1 MQNITAEP
9 SDAEIR
15 SFFRGQNERFPEMTA
30 AIAGEN
36 LNGYPV
42 STINVM
48 QHSELNRLAARY
60 GMKDPD
66 YEKDYKRVYAAAQHE
81 IGADFCDQWIP
92 DNPLTMGDK
101 GFDGDHKT
109 ASAGAEKVVVD
120 GMEIEEPEDVAEHL
134 EKIAFPRL
142 QHRIDTFDREKT
154 IREIGLSEYHQ
165 QLEMGTDILKTGY
178 EFITFPTFGYT
189 TYGYTN
195 YFCAYA
201 MYEDVI
207 ARHFALQAKLCRL
220 QNEAAAEAYRRY
232 EFPKLYRLDH
242 DMTDSRSTLVSLKSL
257 EKIWYPQLAYCLEP
271 IVKGTDV
278 RLIWHCDGAIMTMV
292 PGLIEVGVKGFQG
305 FQYEDGIDY
314 HGLCRMRGRD
324 GKPLF
329 IWAGASVTTVLPH
342 GTPEDVRKHL
352 KQLVDDH
359 GDAALTLASSSSLL
373 PGVPQK
379 NLDTLIEGL
388 KYYKTHRN

>member
-1 MQNITAEP
+1 MPYAVNEPTDEQIRALFREQNA
-9 SDAEIR
+9 
-15 SFFRGQNERFPEMTA
+15 RFPEMISV
-30 AIAGEN
+30 IAGEN
-36 LNGYPV
+36 RNGYPA

-48 QHSELNRLAARY
+48 QHSELNRLAAQN

-66 YEKDYKRVYAAAQHE
+66 YVHDWARVYARAQLE
-81 IGADFCDQWIP
+81 IGATFCDQWIP

-134 EKIAFPRL
+134 EKYEFPRL
-142 QHRIDTFDREKT
+142 QKRIDEFDREKT
-154 IREIGLSEYHQ
+154 IREIGVSEYRQ
-165 QLEMGTDILKTGY
+165 QLEMGTEFLKTGY
-178 EFITFPTFGYT
+178 EFITFPTFAYT
-189 TYGYTN
+189 RYGYTN

-201 MYEDVI
+201 MFEDVI
-207 ARHFALQAKLCRL
+207 EKHFALQAKLSRL
-220 QNEAAAEAYRRY
+220 QNEAAAEAYKRY

-242 DMTDSRSTLVSLKSL
+242 DMTDSRSTLVSMKSL
-257 EKIWYPQLAYCLEP
+257 ERIWYPQLAYCLEP

-278 RLIWHCDGAIMTMV
+278 RLVWHCDGAIMSMV
-292 PGLIEVGVKGFQG
+292 PGLIDVGVRGFQG
-305 FQYEDGIDY
+305 FQYEDGVDY
-314 HGLCRMRGRD
+314 AGLCRMRDKD

-373 PGVPQK
+373 PGVPPK

-388 KYYKTHRN
+388 KYYRNHR